1 MKTSVTLELKT
12 REAYQLFTRK
22 IKDDRLFIDAIL
34 SKINKVTKCY
44 NKEISVA
51 EEQYHLISQS
61 LTELT
66 QQFELET
73 KQYLALI
80 QENPTLKDKTI
91 TIKPQFIQVVK
102 LETPLTDTLV
112 TLIGQYDHLLST
124 IKLLHLIGCFKNTST
139 YYSNIKRIQIM
150 MNSLLSSIITMHS
163 TVA

>member
-1 MKTSVTLELKT
+1 MKTSVTLDLNT

-22 IKDDRLFIDAIL
+22 IKSDRLFIDAIL

-44 NKEISVA
+44 NREVSVA
-51 EEQYHLISQS
+51 EEQYHLINQTI
-61 LTELT
+61 TELT
-66 QQFELET
+66 QQFELEI

-91 TIKPQFIQVVK
+91 TIKPQFIRVVR
-102 LETPLTDTLV
+102 LESPLTAALV
-112 TLIGQYDHLLST
+112 ILIGQYDHLLST

-150 MNSLLSSIITMHS
+150 MNRSLSSIMTMHS